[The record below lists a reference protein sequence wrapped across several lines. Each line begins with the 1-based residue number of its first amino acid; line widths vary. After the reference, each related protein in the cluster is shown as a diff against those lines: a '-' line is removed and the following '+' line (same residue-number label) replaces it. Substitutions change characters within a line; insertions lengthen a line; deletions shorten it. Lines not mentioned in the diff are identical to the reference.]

1 MVTKEKKPVLRRVLR
16 ILTVLCAAFVLALG
30 SVFAMVCL
38 QEQNI
43 PPAQGYGA
51 IIVLGSRVNMDGT
64 LGENLTFRMEAAL
77 ASWQESPCLIICCG
91 AQGSDEPAPEG
102 EVMRQWLIDRGVPED
117 QVLAETGS
125 YNTLQSIR
133 NAAGMLEERGID
145 DAAMLTSAYH
155 VPRAMAMAEDAG
167 LDPQGIGCAY
177 TTDDWLR
184 HHARETLSWIKYWA
198 QKYLHLP
205 IA

>member
-1 MVTKEKKPVLRRVLR
+1 MGTKEKRPRVCRILR
-16 ILTVLCAAFVLALG
+16 ILLALAAAGVLALG
-30 SVFAMVCL
+30 SVFAMVCIA
-38 QEQNI
+38 EGSI
-43 PPAQGYGA
+43 APAQGYSA
-51 IIVLGSRVNMDGT
+51 IVVLGSRVNMDGT

-77 ASWQESPCLIICCG
+77 AVWQENPCLIICCG
-91 AQGSDEPAPEG
+91 AQGSDEPAAEG
-102 EVMRQWLIDRGVPED
+102 DVMRQWLIDRGVPED
-117 QVLAETGS
+117 MVLAETGS
-125 YNTLQSIR
+125 YNTVQSIR
-133 NAAGMLEERGID
+133 NAAVMLEERGIG

-167 LDPQGIGCAY
+167 LAAQGIGCEY
-177 TTDDWLR
+177 TMDDWLR

>member
-1 MVTKEKKPVLRRVLR
+1 MSTKEKKPLVICILRVL
-16 ILTVLCAAFVLALG
+16 LALFLAGMLALG
-30 SVFAMVCL
+30 GLFGLVCHW
-38 QEQNI
+38 EQNI
-43 PPAQGYGA
+43 PPAQGYSA
-51 IIVLGSRVNMDGT
+51 VIVLGSRVNMDGT

-77 ASWQESPCLIICCG
+77 ETWRQTPCLIICCG

-117 QVLAETGS
+117 MVLAETGS
-125 YNTLQSIR
+125 YNTVQSIR
-133 NAAGMLEERGID
+133 NAAGMLEERGIS

-167 LDPQGIGCAY
+167 LDAQGIGSGY
-177 TTDDWLR
+177 TMDDWLR

-205 IA
+205 ID